1 MGTYYDAKC
10 LDCEYEFHAV
20 YGRSGSSQKESK
32 VIKSIEDG
40 SRFDELALVYKTM
53 ERPRIEVNSV
63 PFFCKHCRKLFNY
76 DVTLV
81 CGKYGTYE
89 EKIAHCPDCN
99 EISYLPIPQTVFMNQ
114 ERKSCCPCPKCNGS
128 GFVVTKSG
136 IHD

>member
-1 MGTYYDAKC
+1 METYYDAKC
-10 LDCEYEFHAV
+10 LDCEHEFHAV

-40 SRFDELALVYKTM
+40 SRIDEVALVYKTM

-63 PFFCKHCRKLFNY
+63 PFFCKHCRQLFNY

-99 EISYLPIPQTVFMNQ
+99 EISYLRVCETFSVN
-114 ERKSCCPCPKCNGS
+114 S
-128 GFVVTKSG
+128 
-136 IHD
+136 